1 VVGSQIGANA
11 LAGVFYPASIRS
23 TGVGWALGIGRF
35 GAVVGPLI
43 GGALLAAKM
52 PIATVFL
59 IVAIPSVCAALAVI
73 AMGLVLQGSTRA

>member
-1 VVGSQIGANA
+1 
-11 LAGVFYPASIRS
+11 
-23 TGVGWALGIGRF
+23 
-35 GAVVGPLI
+35 LI